1 MAPGQAVVKSDG
13 GKKRLVIDYRGMA
26 WGPDI
31 AQYGQAFAD
40 VVEKLREADADEV
53 VLSEYYE
60 RIYDEKQTNWLKE
73 VADLVNNLEADAVW
87 SPSHLG
93 KSTESKTLGPR
104 HDAVLRIM
112 AQIKSDPFRAYL
124 TLAQEMKTVAA
135 QAAVAGPNAEDIQ
148 IYLGTL
154 RYMRQK
160 MEEMK
165 LIQAM
170 KDYLSQLGSIPEGRT
185 AYHAF
190 FESSIK
196 PSFIGSRI
204 FFSATEQLEL
214 VDQYDVGGS
223 KVYIYRHPD
232 QVQYLY
238 FINPPEYSLPPEKY
252 FLLEKT
258 KEVVAQHRPESVQF
272 LDITQARK
280 YFRKVYVATIADLAL
295 KNNIKLTVEEKEDL
309 ASIVARYTIGYGI
322 MEVLLSDRRV
332 TDVYIDSPLGDKPIY
347 LVHGK
352 YGQCQ
357 TNVIFSNEEARSIV
371 SRFRALSGRPFDE
384 AHPILD
390 FDLEDLQTRIAVI
403 GKPLALDGIA
413 FALRLHKQTPWTL
426 AQFVDGKAFGSFA
439 AGMLSFFV
447 DAQASMLIVGSRGA
461 GKTSLLQAMML
472 ELPQNLRVLVQED
485 SVTADTRILVE
496 QDGRKRYTTVGELID
511 GQMAHYGY
519 ETFNGKHVLR
529 TNPDGIKVFALQK
542 DGKIR
547 LSPSSQ
553 FTRHRVDKDIYE
565 VTTRTGKRI
574 KVTQDHSLFTLG
586 ENGQITNIKPIH
598 LKPGS
603 HIVTPSI
610 LRETGGQLTEFNA
623 LPLLLADNRGYVCSE
638 TFKAWLREN
647 RLSLKEIGSNAG
659 FTKSGIQA
667 WIRKGTLPISVFS
680 KLCEKTAPPLQA
692 QIRFKLDEKSKPIPA
707 IIPASDDIMKFC
719 GLWLA
724 DGCYDG
730 RYGTIISVDTVE
742 ENALVDRVA
751 QQFKLDV
758 RRHSDGFSKIISN
771 TGLVWFAQNVLGLNG
786 DAYTK
791 RLPDWAFESSQT
803 QRAGLLN
810 GLFSGDGYAAKNELY
825 LCTASNEMA
834 KEVETLLL
842 SFGIISRTKFFERD
856 KTYRVAISDVRFVKR
871 FEQIGFLQYKK
882 RQNLRRLCQ
891 KEKKHDT
898 ADIIP
903 FSLEAKLELCKQLG
917 LNRNDYVSRDNNIG
931 KQKLQKSILEN
942 PNATAELLTAQ
953 YLLDAD
959 IYWDEVTRIRK
970 LETTEQFVYDFS
982 VPEAENFVCEN
993 ILAHN
998 TQELPVPQMKKLGLS
1013 IQRMK
1018 TRPPLG
1024 GGTESEVS
1032 AEDALRTALRLGDSV
1047 LIVGEVRSGEA
1058 KALYEAMR
1066 VGAVGNVVMGT
1077 IHGESAYSIW
1087 DRVVNDLGVPT
1098 TSFKA
1103 TDFCVVAAPIRFK
1116 GSLKRHRRLIEVTE
1130 VLKDWDTDPGK
1141 EHGFVNWLTFDAN
1154 KDDLEIFKDDIMNKS
1169 EWLKKVQRMRGLDAD
1184 AVWSEILSRG
1194 QTKQYLVDKK
1204 NELGIPR
1211 LLEAE
1216 YAVRAHMHYLIL
1228 SERQR
1233 EETGLIDYPSLL
1245 GQWKEWVD
1253 NELVAD
1259 LVRQKQGEVAAE

>member
-13 GKKRLVIDYRGMA
+13 GKKRLVIDYRGVA

-60 RIYDEKQTNWLKE
+60 RIYDEKQTGWLRE

-112 AQIKSDPFRAYL
+112 SLIKSDPFKAYL
-124 TLAQEMKTVAA
+124 TLVQEMKTVAA
-135 QAAVAGPNAEDIQ
+135 QAAAAGPNVEDIQ

-154 RYMRQK
+154 RYMRGK
-160 MEEMK
+160 MEDMK

-204 FFSATEQLEL
+204 FFSSTEQLEL
-214 VDQYDVGGS
+214 VDQYDVNGS

-258 KEVVAQHRPESVQF
+258 KEVVAQHRPDSVQF

-322 MEVLLSDRRV
+322 MEILLSDRRV

-426 AQFVDGKAFGSFA
+426 AQFVDGKMFSSLA
-439 AGMLSFFV
+439 AGALSFFV

-461 GKTSLLQAMML
+461 GKTSMLQAMML
-472 ELPQNLRVLVQED
+472 ELPQNLRILVQED

-496 QDGRKRYTTVGELID
+496 QDGKKRYTTVGDLID
-511 GQMAHYGY
+511 NQMAHYGH
-519 ETFNGKHVLR
+519 ETFAGKHILR
-529 TNPDGIKVFALQK
+529 TNPDGVKVYALQK

-547 LSPSSQ
+547 LSDVSQ
-553 FTRHRVDKDIYE
+553 FTRHKGSKDIYE
-565 VTTRTGKRI
+565 VTTRTGKKIR
-574 KVTQDHSLFTLG
+574 VTQDHSLFGLG
-586 ENGQITNIKPIH
+586 ENGQITTIKPTQ
-598 LKPGS
+598 LSPGS
-603 HIVTPSI
+603 YIVTPST
-610 LRETGGQLTEFNA
+610 LPQQTHGLTEFNA
-623 LPLLLADNRGYVCSE
+623 LPHLLAENRGFLCSE
-638 TFKAWLREN
+638 TFKPWLREN
-647 RLSLKEIGSNAG
+647 RDALKEIGIAAG
-659 FTKSGIQA
+659 YTKSAVQA
-667 WIRKGTLPISVFS
+667 WVRKGVIPIPIFA
-680 KLCEKTAPPLQA
+680 KLSLKVAPPIHA
-692 QIRFKLDEKSKPIPA
+692 EIRFKLDDRSKPIPA
-707 IIPASDDIMKFC
+707 VVAATEDLVQWC

-724 DGCYDG
+724 DGCYDN
-730 RYGTIISVDTVE
+730 RYGTILSVDTPE
-742 ENALVDRVA
+742 ENALVQRVA
-751 QQFKLDV
+751 NQFGLTV
-758 RRHSDGFSKIISN
+758 RKHGDGFSKIISN
-771 TGLVWFAQNVLGLNG
+771 TGLVWFAKNVLQLNG

-791 RLPDWAFESSQT
+791 RVPPWAFDASEK
-803 QRAGLLN
+803 QRARLLN
-810 GLFSGDGYAAKNELY
+810 GLFSGDGYVGKNELY
-825 LCTASNEMA
+825 VCSASREMS

-842 SFGIISRTKFFERD
+842 SFGIVSRTKFFERD
-856 KTYRVAISDVRFVKR
+856 KTYRVAISDSRFVKR
-871 FEQIGFLQYKK
+871 FEAIGFLQQRKTH
-882 RQNLRRLCQ
+882 NLVRLSS
-891 KEKKHDT
+891 KEKKHET
-898 ADIIP
+898 SDIIP
-903 FSLEAKLELCKQLG
+903 FSQVAKAELCRQFKLNKQDYVTRNNQIGRQKLERVVTSQT
-917 LNRNDYVSRDNNIG
+917 
-931 KQKLQKSILEN
+931 
-942 PNATAELLTAQ
+942 NATAELQTLQ
-953 YLLDAD
+953 YLLGAE
-959 IYWDEVTRIRK
+959 IYWDEVASVRK

-1047 LIVGEVRSGEA
+1047 LIVGEVRSTEA
-1058 KALYEAMR
+1058 RALYEAMR

-1103 TDFCVVAAPIRFK
+1103 TDFCVVSAPIRFK

-1130 VLKDWDTDPGK
+1130 VLKDWETDPGK
-1141 EHGFVNWLTFDAN
+1141 EHGFVEWMTFDAN
-1154 KDDLEIFKDDIMNKS
+1154 KDDLDVFKDQLREKS
-1169 EWLKKVQRMRGLDAD
+1169 EWLKKVQRMRGLDFE
-1184 AVWSEILSRG
+1184 AVWAEIVCRG

-1204 NELGIPR
+1204 NELDIPR

-1216 YAVRAHMHYLIL
+1216 YAVRAHTKYLLL
-1228 SERQR
+1228 SEKQR
-1233 EETGLIDYPSLL
+1233 EELGTIDYPALMAA
-1245 GQWKEWVD
+1245 WKEWVD
-1253 NELVAD
+1253 RELIAD
-1259 LVRQKQGEVAAE
+1259 LVRQKQATVAVE